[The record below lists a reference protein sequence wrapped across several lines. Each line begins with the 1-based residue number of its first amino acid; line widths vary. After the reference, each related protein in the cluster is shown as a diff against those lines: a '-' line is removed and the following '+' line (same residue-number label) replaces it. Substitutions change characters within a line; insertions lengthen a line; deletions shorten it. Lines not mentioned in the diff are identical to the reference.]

1 MSTILARLRSF
12 VDAFTG
18 RDRFED
24 PLSEELRFHLQAYAD
39 DLTARGLS
47 RREAGRRARLHFGG
61 VECVRDECRHARGLR
76 SLDELFHDLKVG
88 ARVLLKTPV
97 FSGSAILTIALAT
110 GLAMLTFAVVY
121 GRSCDHSP
129 SLVAIGSLLSGPTPS
144 SRHWVCATFV
154 TVRARSLRWPG
165 TRGGG

>member
-12 VDAFTG
+12 VDALTG

-24 PLSEELRFHLQAYAD
+24 ALSEELRFHLQAYAD

-76 SLDELFHDLKVG
+76 SLDDLFHELKVG

-121 GRSCDHSP
+121 GAVLRPPP

-144 SRHWVCATFV
+144 SRHWVCAT
-154 TVRARSLRWPG
+154 S
-165 TRGGG
+165 